1 MAFCP
6 YLPLNSVTWKEGYIP
21 QTGITLHCSVSFKI
35 VRAFNAMKTSHHL
48 PSSTSLPESFL
59 LSLPSSLDILNLPA
73 SVTAWSLDCHR
84 SLTPASCPMQPPW
97 ETQLLLLY
105 FLMKNWLLTFLGG
118 RRSKA
123 LKESCGKEVSPIQV
137 SNYYPLIFMW
147 DFRCYFA
154 VDVFAVFSFGVW
166 VIFLVTLQ
174 Q

>member
-1 MAFCP
+1 MSRGRKDISPKLELLCIALFLSRLSGLSMLWKLLIISH
-6 YLPLNSVTWKEGYIP
+6 LPLHSQSLSSSP
-21 QTGITLHCSVSFKI
+21 C
-35 VRAFNAMKTSHHL
+35 HL
-48 PSSTSLPESFL
+48 PLTSWTSLP
-59 LSLPSSLDILNLPA
+59 LSQHEAWTVTEASLQLPA
-73 SVTAWSLDCHR
+73 PCSHHGKLSFF
-84 SLTPASCPMQPPW
+84 
-97 ETQLLLLY
+97 LLY

-154 VDVFAVFSFGVW
+154 VDGFAVFSFGVW